1 LNKKYSVR
9 AVDLE
14 ISQLLFLRY
23 RKLMDTVSGRKKV
36 TNW

>member
-1 LNKKYSVR
+1 MYSVR

-23 RKLMDTVSGRKKV
+23 RKLMDTVSGNGGISK
-36 TNW
+36 